1 MQKPP
6 DADHQVDLELRLL
19 GIECV
24 WQVDLD
30 DGRTDL
36 QGTHLGA
43 SQESDKIEDQLG
55 VGELEL
61 QVPQTALLGMSTP
74 GTRRQQ

>member
-6 DADHQVDLELRLL
+6 DADHQADLELRLL

-30 DGRTDL
+30 DGRPDL
-36 QGTHLGA
+36 QGTHLGT
-43 SQESDKIEDQLG
+43 SQESDEIEDQLG

-61 QVPQTALLGMSTP
+61 QVPQMAL
-74 GTRRQQ
+74 